1 MTQVD
6 AIGLNSSNRGIKVAN
21 MRGATK
27 FFGGLLAFVA
37 ILCLM
42 TLGFW
47 DRLGADADAPALR
60 AAVDTPQPKSDDN
73 LLSPNVSR
81 GSNPERVGALAESP
95 ERFANSPANPFA
107 CPPAEEGVLPC
118 DWERDP
124 TVARSIAEAEWMALQ
139 GYPTLEQRAWAKSQ
153 TTEAVL
159 LEARRTGSAAL
170 WSLGLERAAV
180 EATSIEYAAEAVL
193 ELNRVATTWKSL
205 YALERQ
211 GVLQAHLIEMA
222 VMKGGWSPADREL
235 RRVIDDALSEAR
247 SAGLQAAL
255 LGDGAAM
262 QRVHDALRRIPGIV
276 DSPLGV
282 AVDQGQVVRLGGDI
296 RLIHQDMQRNAAAL
310 RAGRPLPYG
319 GFTLA
324 DIRPRP
330 VQSNVIGDGRPG
342 GQWLEY

>member
-1 MTQVD
+1 MTQID

-27 FFGGLLAFVA
+27 FFGGLLALVA

-47 DRLGADADAPALR
+47 DRLVADADAPALR
-60 AAVDTPQPKSDDN
+60 VAVDTPQPKSDDS

-180 EATSIEYAAEAVL
+180 EATSIESAAEATL
-193 ELNRVATTWKSL
+193 ELGRLATSRKSL
-205 YALERQ
+205 YALEQQ

-222 VMKGGWSPADREL
+222 VMKGGWAPADREL
-235 RRVIDDALSEAR
+235 QRAIDEALGDARRAA
-247 SAGLQAAL
+247 LQAAL
-255 LGDGAAM
+255 LGDGLAM
-262 QRVHDALRRIPGIV
+262 QRIENALHRIPGIIE
-276 DSPLGV
+276 SPLGARV
-282 AVDQGQVVRLGGDI
+282 ERGQTRWLGGDI
-296 RLIHQDMQRNAAAL
+296 RLIHQEMQWNAAAL

-324 DIRPRP
+324 DVRPRP